1 VFGRPDGSPPGSL
14 TMTRRGV
21 EVRHGPKDTRAL
33 DIEPL
38 PAEEAEPVAYMV
50 SRIKADKSIEGLT
63 AIDINVK
70 VIHIIDLAKESVK
83 TGRAVK
89 VAQ

>member
-1 VFGRPDGSPPGSL
+1 
-14 TMTRRGV
+14 MTRRKV
-21 EVRHGPKDTRAL
+21 ELRHGATETRTL

-50 SRIKADKSIEGLT
+50 SRIKANKPIDGLT

-83 TGRAVK
+83 SGRAVK
-89 VAQ
+89 VSNSDRIDRNEGVAP